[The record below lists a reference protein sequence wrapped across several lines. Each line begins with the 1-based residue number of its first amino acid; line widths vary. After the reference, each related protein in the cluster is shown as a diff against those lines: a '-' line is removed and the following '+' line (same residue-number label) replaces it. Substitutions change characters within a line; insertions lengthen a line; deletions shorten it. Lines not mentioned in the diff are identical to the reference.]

1 MINLKNDEQIEE
13 FIRQHY
19 RIFLERDADEEGL
32 HHYITLLKSGGLK
45 PEQLRNKFEESAE
58 HQRLKSKTELVD
70 KIKKDL
76 EEVLINSKTFEEYL
90 EKSQQKPEPEH
101 IFVTC
106 YNENNSK
113 GGLFLLKNDFT
124 LESIFEG
131 KMCSNMFFLKE
142 SKILFTITKETPQI
156 LAFRQQNDKWISIPI
171 KNKNIIFANDA
182 HSIVVWKNKIY
193 LTATGGDPNS
203 DEAINHHKYA
213 KDQYGTNVGKI
224 IVSNIEIKNN
234 EIVISNSKVFNPF
247 NCNHHHHINDLCII
261 ENSLY
266 MTSHSYCNKEKQLI
280 SKGVITKINQNMKAE
295 IISDKME
302 QPHSPFY
309 YKKRLYVCSS
319 AQALVLSMNLE
330 DASLRIEFK
339 GLNAYT
345 RGLLVTDQFMY
356 IGTSFSLGRT
366 NSKFKNPNYGI
377 LKFSKDTGE
386 TKKVNLPKEYDNVY
400 GIISSQ

>member
-124 LESIFEG
+124 LESIFEARE
-131 KMCSNMFFLKE
+131 KE
-142 SKILFTITKETPQI
+142 GEFT
-156 LAFRQQNDKWISIPI
+156 
-171 KNKNIIFANDA
+171 
-182 HSIVVWKNKIY
+182 
-193 LTATGGDPNS
+193 
-203 DEAINHHKYA
+203 
-213 KDQYGTNVGKI
+213 
-224 IVSNIEIKNN
+224 
-234 EIVISNSKVFNPF
+234 
-247 NCNHHHHINDLCII
+247 
-261 ENSLY
+261 SLY
-266 MTSHSYCNKEKQLI
+266 GFCEKL
-280 SKGVITKINQNMKAE
+280 
-295 IISDKME
+295 D
-302 QPHSPFY
+302 
-309 YKKRLYVCSS
+309 
-319 AQALVLSMNLE
+319 
-330 DASLRIEFK
+330 LR
-339 GLNAYT
+339 
-345 RGLLVTDQFMY
+345 
-356 IGTSFSLGRT
+356 
-366 NSKFKNPNYGI
+366 
-377 LKFSKDTGE
+377 
-386 TKKVNLPKEYDNVY
+386 KVNKRVLESLIKAGALDSFGGSREDLLANLPVE
-400 GIISSQ
+400 